1 MVSENLLCTASWR
14 VFVLCEQNAMIAPV
28 GRSTGVHPVMCGE
41 VRTHPQAAVLVP
53 SLFEPGS
60 LSCLPPCVP
69 GCWST
74 TLWTAAHHYSA
85 SPRSAL
91 GWHRLYKSSGDLN
104 SGLQTCAASTSPL
117 SHRPTQDNILNR
129 RYACSTD
136 KKWKLH
142 NKDKGKFLHIPI
154 FP

>member
-1 MVSENLLCTASWR
+1 MAYLTRHRDHPGYSSLRAAFIRTLQRRAVVSENLLCTASWR

-91 GWHRLYKSSGDLN
+91 G
-104 SGLQTCAASTSPL
+104 
-117 SHRPTQDNILNR
+117 
-129 RYACSTD
+129 
-136 KKWKLH
+136 
-142 NKDKGKFLHIPI
+142 
-154 FP
+154 